1 MRGLLPARTIYY
13 YPIYQYNWTMKK
25 FFLSV
30 ALITEIGFL
39 VLWLTVML
47 LVYILLFSLFAS
59 SPTEE
64 PIGSNFVFFENFL
77 FYAPFIGIYVGAI
90 FLHVTSIIECVKLLK
105 NKPISNLLKIFLVL
119 SILPML
125 YCLYVLFN

>member
-39 VLWLTVML
+39 VLWLTVMS
-47 LVYILLFSLFAS
+47 LVYILLFSLLAS
-59 SPTEE
+59 FPTDES
-64 PIGSNFVFFENFL
+64 IGSKFLFLENFL
-77 FYAPFIGIYVGAI
+77 FYIGIYVGAV
-90 FLHVTSIIECVKLLK
+90 FLHSTSIIACVKMLK
-105 NKPISNLLKIFLVL
+105 NKPISNLLKIFFVL
-119 SILPML
+119 SIWPIFF
-125 YCLYVLFN
+125 CLDILFN

>member
-39 VLWLTVML
+39 ILWLTGML
-47 LVYILLFSLFAS
+47 IIFIIALSILPL
-59 SPTEE
+59 
-64 PIGSNFVFFENFL
+64 PIEYSMDSNFRFL
-77 FYAPFIGIYVGAI
+77 KKCIYHLHITSIYVGAI
-90 FLHVTSIIECVKLLK
+90 FLHSISIIACRKLLK